1 MLKRNKDKK
10 VSLLRYWTTRYFITL
25 CIGLIII
32 GLISFFWLRSY
43 NLERGLNVT
52 SFLADEI
59 SEDLAGA
66 EDNSIGLNADLAA
79 YVRERQQAFDIETEP
94 LVYVVDNNGNI
105 VSNSL
110 FGNSLY
116 QDPVVFPDSFLES
129 GPQTVKVQQGSLEQ
143 YLVKSRIQNDNGSFE
158 GWVVIVQPADSLIKV
173 GGQYQLVGILLVSLA
188 ILGWLTI
195 YILSKRMLRPIK
207 QIAEAFQRVKEEKY
221 AIRIDTEAKER
232 EVDELVTGFND
243 MTTRLDQLESMRT
256 ELLAGVTHELKTPVT
271 SISGMVQAVKDDVV
285 TGDEAKEF
293 LSVTLAETGRMR
305 NMIADLLEF
314 NTFSSQG
321 VPTDMQ
327 PLTLESLLNEVIHQ
341 WSISNDT
348 DRLNIQKL
356 YGEQTHAVYTDPMR
370 FQQIMVNL
378 LNNANQAMNKEGT
391 LTIQCREKN
400 DHMVAIEVIDSGIG
414 IDEEEQLLVF
424 ERFYRGENKKYSVHG
439 LGLGLPF
446 SKLIAQGLGGDLY
459 LQSSCPEETVFVFE
473 LPQDASN
480 KDSDHE
486 KQTDAM

>member
-1 MLKRNKDKK
+1 MLKRNNDKK

-59 SEDLAGA
+59 SEDLAGT
-66 EDNSIGLNADLAA
+66 EDNSIGLNADLAS

-116 QDPVVFPDSFLES
+116 QEPVVFPDSFLDS
-129 GPQTVKVQQGSLEQ
+129 GPQTVRIEQGNQAQ
-143 YLVKSRIQNDNGSFE
+143 YLVKSRIGGDDGSFE
-158 GWVVIVQPADSLIKV
+158 GWVVIVQPADSLVRV

-188 ILGWLTI
+188 LLGWLTI
-195 YILSKRMLRPIK
+195 YILSKRLLRPIK

-232 EVDELVTGFND
+232 EIDELVTGFND
-243 MTTRLDQLESMRT
+243 MTTRLGQLESMRT

-327 PLTLESLLNEVIHQ
+327 SLTLESLLNEVIHQ

-348 DRLNIQKL
+348 DRLDIQKQ
-356 YGEQTHAVYTDPMR
+356 YGEKTHAVYTDPMR

-378 LNNANQAMNKEGT
+378 LNNANQAMKKEGT
-391 LTIQCREKN
+391 LTIRCGEKN

-424 ERFYRGENKKYSVHG
+424 ERFYRGENKKYNVHG

-459 LQSSCPEETVFVFE
+459 LQSSRPEETVFVFE
-473 LPQDASN
+473 LPQDVPGEETN
-480 KDSDHE
+480 RE
-486 KQTDAM
+486 KQTDVM